1 MDVRGE
7 ETDIVSGVPGR
18 VDNLEG
24 AAGDSADGAEPEDT
38 GLTSR
43 ATSGAIVRSTDKP
56 ELREELAASTP
67 PRVAEIGEQKTP
79 RPGHGARKRARKAME
94 RAAAWKMAQAE
105 EVG

>member
-38 GLTSR
+38 GLASR
-43 ATSGAIVRSTDKP
+43 AASGAIVRSTDKP
-56 ELREELAASTP
+56 ELREALAASTP
-67 PRVAEIGEQKTP
+67 PRAAATDEQKSP
-79 RPGHGARKRARKAME
+79 RSGPGTRKRARKAMN
-94 RAAAWKMAQAE
+94 AAAWRAAQAKE
-105 EVG
+105 AG